1 MKKIQLLLTNPC
13 SENWDDMQSTATG
26 RYCDNCEKHII
37 DLTTKSDA
45 ELIQFFKKKN
55 DNVCGRLFAS
65 QFNRELVQPTPKINW
80 QWLMPLAIGAM
91 LISPAQANKLR
102 PLVIHH
108 EQGSASPKPSVSR
121 PISPPVALANISGQI
136 TDQLN
141 GAPLKGVK
149 IRQKGFENVLALT
162 DSAGKFELATT
173 VENLE
178 SEFTFELDGYSMM
191 QARLTE
197 GVAMKLTMY
206 RRIILGGISAV
217 RLDRE
222 PFYLIYVGKKSC
234 SIDASKLKEIPAD
247 WIQNLE
253 VLNGAKAS
261 ALYGSKAANG
271 AILIEI
277 KKAYAKKIDF
287 SKEKF

>member
-1 MKKIQLLLTNPC
+1 LKKIQLLLTNPC
-13 SENWDDMQSTATG
+13 SENWDDMHPTAAG
-26 RYCDNCEKHII
+26 RYCNNCEKHIV
-37 DLTTKSDA
+37 DLTAKSDA
-45 ELIQFFKKKN
+45 ELIQFFKKKK
-55 DNVCGRLFAS
+55 DNVCGRLLAS
-65 QFNRELVQPTPKINW
+65 QFNRELLQPTPKASW

-91 LISPAQANKLR
+91 LISPAQANELR
-102 PLVIHH
+102 PVLIQHD
-108 EQGSASPKPSVSR
+108 QGSSLPKTRVDSNVR
-121 PISPPVALANISGQI
+121 PPVAVANISGQV

-149 IRQKGFENVLALT
+149 IRQKGFENVLAWT
-162 DSAGKFELATT
+162 DSAGKFELTITA
-173 VENLE
+173 ENLE

-197 GVAMKLTMY
+197 GVAIKLTMS

-222 PFYLIYVGKKSC
+222 PFYLIYAGKKSC
-234 SIDASKLKEIPAD
+234 SIDASKLKEIPSD
-247 WIQNLE
+247 WVQNLE

-287 SKEKF
+287 SKKK